1 MIGSAKLILKTM
13 TNGARKKSNNQIYGM
28 ATIKCLHRFSLK
40 ELLLFISIPDTTH
53 PVTLDFYFPKKGKP
67 HLPI

>member
-13 TNGARKKSNNQIYGM
+13 TKGARKKSNSQILGM
-28 ATIKCLHRFSLK
+28 ATIKYLQRFSLI
-40 ELLLFISIPDTTH
+40 ELFVFTSKPDTIH
-53 PVTLDFYFPKKGKP
+53 PITSGCHCPKKGKP